1 MDEWSIPYDS
11 IRITE
16 TVGRGRVSRVSRG
29 YWHGEVAIKHYYMPE
44 ATEDHVA
51 KFKEEVSILKKTRH
65 ENLVL
70 FMGASLVPPNL
81 AIVTM

>member
-1 MDEWSIPYDS
+1 MVDEWSIPYDHLKQL
-11 IRITE
+11 E
-16 TVGRGRVSRVSRG
+16 TMSRGRISSVYRG
-29 YWHGEVAIKHYYMPE
+29 NWHGEVAIKHFVQSD
-44 ATEDHVA
+44 ASQVD

-70 FMGASLVPPNL
+70 FMGASLIPPHL